1 MAQSKLVWFGM
12 KLTPGQKQ
20 QIKLLAQREGTS
32 AKEAVMSLV
41 EQALRA
47 ETPTPDPG
55 SFLEA
60 IRDLAGSIGSSD
72 GPVDLATNPAHMEG
86 FGR

>member
-1 MAQSKLVWFGM
+1 MPQPHLVWFGM
-12 KLTPGQKQ
+12 KLTPEQKLK
-20 QIKLLAQREGTS
+20 IKRLADREGTS

-41 EQALRA
+41 EQALQSDA
-47 ETPTPDPG
+47 PKPQPG

-60 IRDLAGSIGSSD
+60 VEDLVGTIGTED
-72 GPVDLATNPAHMEG
+72 DPTDLATNPLHMEG

>member
-1 MAQSKLVWFGM
+1 MPQPHLVWFGM
-12 KLTPGQKQ
+12 KLTPEQKLK
-20 QIKLLAQREGTS
+20 IKRLADREGTS

-41 EQALRA
+41 EQALRSEA
-47 ETPTPDPG
+47 PEPQPG

-60 IRDLAGSIGSSD
+60 VEDLVGTIGTED
-72 GPVDLATNPAHMEG
+72 DPTDLATNPLHMEG